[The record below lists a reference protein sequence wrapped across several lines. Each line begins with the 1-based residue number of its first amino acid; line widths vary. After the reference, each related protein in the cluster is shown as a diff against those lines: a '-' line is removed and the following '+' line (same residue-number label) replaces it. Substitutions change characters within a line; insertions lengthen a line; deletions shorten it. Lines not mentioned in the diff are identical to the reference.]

1 MNVFIMQNSIVRP
14 LGRDMQNVLI
24 GFVGEHEARTFFV
37 RTRDDLTGYTVG
49 LVIDDVDCGAMTKA
63 PMPDGSTMLSLT
75 LTSDMLGN
83 GGDKVCQLLMVKNT
97 IVRKSS
103 QFRAY
108 VGASNDI
115 NSTAPDSATI
125 IIISEKITE
134 LVHEAALDAIEEVQE
149 VIDSIPADY
158 SALSAQVDTNTEDI
172 GGLKADLYADKMQ
185 MALYNAM
192 NLVVFRPVKSTRYQ
206 GNTTN
211 NGITYEWRDDNTCTV
226 SGTASSMSFN
236 NIYSDTAH
244 FPSWLKNGETY
255 VFKGGVNV
263 SLEFY
268 LYKSGSYYYGLTV
281 KSTEKEYTIPAD
293 IDGLIM
299 RLQVENG
306 VTVNET
312 VLPVCRK
319 KNAPSNTELY
329 EITNDLMYEFRQLR
343 SKLRSKRL
351 EYIQYLNGGLSS
363 DGTIAIDGYTNRIN
377 TEIVF
382 VPKGTC
388 ISCDAG
394 YKFNIAVYNN
404 YLLSRHHSEAQP
416 ASTALVNFVSMRTV
430 PYVMQTDGYVA
441 LGIGTEN
448 NDTLWSAVDNT
459 VVYTEYAEQCADA
472 VHIDIPDHSYN
483 EHIYSRDF
491 RLRNATITAHTG
503 DVPTPSNITS
513 SQTPVHCV
521 YYGGLNPYSENNEG
535 ARIFKL
541 SCPGYWVKA
550 YLTKTYTSNGYTV
563 RDYIAYSDYQ
573 LDENTIF
580 IDNPSDGTSSYAMY
594 FVVKPNLTD
603 HMAVLT
609 EEQIVDITDKA
620 GLYLGSRVDATLT
633 NEGDYADA
641 KVVGDILLTPVTI
654 EDLVWTYG
662 GLDSAGNGNNSNK
675 RVRYKTK
682 EGRGAFWVP
691 QGTEISAAS
700 GYKFNVAL
708 YSEYQQEG
716 NFTLIGYRWLRV
728 GTYTVPKDCYIRVS
742 VGNIADDIL
751 WTTTDGIKAFTDA
764 GVAAQ
769 SALTITGLTPIPL
782 NKRVEN
788 LENQLSGGI
797 ITPWESAIELK
808 DEIPLNAL
816 DFHALF
822 DDLVSNGK
830 ITRTL
835 LANIG
840 NDSRYPVYLYTLR
853 NDMNHISTDYSR
865 VIWDGSNELY
875 HRPKIWLTGGIHGNE
890 RTMPFVIYSFIE
902 KLTNNIYYLDMLNA
916 FDWYF
921 VPLVNPWGFSHS
933 ARDKTTGDWVGG
945 GTYTAET
952 KDNYDVYENTVE
964 HHLGIRSVESGLDA
978 NRDFTTF
985 ATQEAQ
991 LIRDALISLTADGR
1005 NFAFAIDA
1013 HLSTGGDKSA
1023 INALGAFMSPGGDA
1037 PQSVKEFLFSKWMQ
1051 AGAKSESIMA
1061 DYCGVNNIQTV
1072 FAWDGTSDARI
1083 MRNYLQA
1090 YTDNA
1095 MCFEGG
1101 QTCVYYSGTTNWSND
1116 VARTFCNTQYHLF
1129 LKKLTEYWM

>member
-1 MNVFIMQNSIVRP
+1 M
-14 LGRDMQNVLI
+14 
-24 GFVGEHEARTFFV
+24 
-37 RTRDDLTGYTVG
+37 
-49 LVIDDVDCGAMTKA
+49 
-63 PMPDGSTMLSLT
+63 
-75 LTSDMLGN
+75 LTSL
-83 GGDKVCQLLMVKNT
+83 
-97 IVRKSS
+97 
-103 QFRAY
+103 
-108 VGASNDI
+108 SNDLD
-115 NSTAPDSATI
+115 NVRGDLSAT
-125 IIISEKITE
+125 
-134 LVHEAALDAIEEVQE
+134 
-149 VIDSIPADY
+149 
-158 SALSAQVDTNTEDI
+158 
-172 GGLKADLYADKMQ
+172 KMQ
-185 MALYNAM
+185 TALYNAM
-192 NLVVFRPVKSTRYQ
+192 NLVVFRPVKPTRYQ
-206 GNTTN
+206 GNTNN
-211 NGITYEWRDDNTCTV
+211 NGITYEWNDDNTCTV

-236 NIYSDTAH
+236 NIYSDNAN
-244 FPSWLKNGETY
+244 FPSWLKKGETY
-255 VFKGGVNV
+255 VFKGGANV

-268 LYKSGSYYYGLTV
+268 VYKNGSYYYGLSV
-281 KSTEKEYTIPAD
+281 KSTEKEYTIPVD

-299 RLQVENG
+299 RLQVANG

-319 KNAPSNTELY
+319 KNVPSNTELY
-329 EITNDLMYEFRQLR
+329 D
-343 SKLRSKRL
+343 
-351 EYIQYLNGGLSS
+351 
-363 DGTIAIDGYTNRIN
+363 
-377 TEIVF
+377 
-382 VPKGTC
+382 
-388 ISCDAG
+388 
-394 YKFNIAVYNN
+394 
-404 YLLSRHHSEAQP
+404 LLS
-416 ASTALVNFVSMRTV
+416 
-430 PYVMQTDGYVA
+430 
-441 LGIGTEN
+441 
-448 NDTLWSAVDNT
+448 DNL
-459 VVYTEYAEQCADA
+459 
-472 VHIDIPDHSYN
+472 
-483 EHIYSRDF
+483 F
-491 RLRNATITAHTG
+491 
-503 DVPTPSNITS
+503 
-513 SQTPVHCV
+513 
-521 YYGGLNPYSENNEG
+521 
-535 ARIFKL
+535 
-541 SCPGYWVKA
+541 
-550 YLTKTYTSNGYTV
+550 
-563 RDYIAYSDYQ
+563 
-573 LDENTIF
+573 
-580 IDNPSDGTSSYAMY
+580 
-594 FVVKPNLTD
+594 
-603 HMAVLT
+603 
-609 EEQIVDITDKA
+609 
-620 GLYLGSRVDATLT
+620 
-633 NEGDYADA
+633 
-641 KVVGDILLTPVTI
+641 TPVTI

-662 GLDSAGNGNNSNK
+662 GLDSLGNGNNSNK
-675 RVRYKTK
+675 RIRYKTK
-682 EGRGAFWVP
+682 EGRGAFWAP

-708 YSEYQQEG
+708 YSEYQEEG
-716 NFTLIGYRWLRV
+716 NFTLIGYRGLRV

-751 WTTTDGIKAFTDA
+751 WSTTDGVKTFTDA

-782 NKRVEN
+782 NERVEK
-788 LENQLSGGI
+788 LEGQLSSGI

-822 DDLVSNGK
+822 DELVSNGK

-840 NDSRYPVYLYTLR
+840 NDARYPVYLYTLR

-933 ARDKTTGDWVGG
+933 ARNKTTGDWVGG

-985 ATQEAQ
+985 ATQEAR
-991 LIRDALISLTADGR
+991 LIRDALTSLTADNR
-1005 NFAFAIDA
+1005 KFAFAIDA
-1013 HLSTGGDKSA
+1013 HLSTGGDPSA

-1061 DYCGVNNIQTV
+1061 DYCGVNNVQTV

-1083 MRNYLQA
+1083 MRNYLQG